1 MRDALGG
8 GLGQRFLLYCT
19 PMSAQVSSIPP
30 DHAGKVLDLAREV
43 LRIEAAAVQALVLRL
58 DHSFLAAV
66 QVILE
71 CKGRIVVSGMG
82 KSGHVARKIA
92 STMASTGTPAFFVH
106 PAEASHGDLGM
117 ITQDDV
123 VIGLSYSG
131 ESAELLTIVPILK
144 RTGAKLITLTGNPQS
159 SLAREAD
166 VHLDVSVEK
175 EACPHNLAPTAS
187 TTASL
192 ALGDAL
198 AIALLDS
205 RGFGADDFARSHPG
219 GALGKRLLVHVA
231 DVMRQGEALPQIA
244 ESALVREA
252 ILEISRKG
260 MGMTAVL
267 NAQGQVTGVY
277 TDGDLRRGLDQG
289 LDIRATPVQQ
299 VMTHQ
304 PRHITANKL
313 AVEAVKLMQDAK
325 VYALLVLDDQQRL
338 VGAISMHDLMRA
350 GIV

>member
-1 MRDALGG
+1 
-8 GLGQRFLLYCT
+8 
-19 PMSAQVSSIPP
+19 MSAQITPLPRSPS
-30 DHAGKVLDLAREV
+30 AQTLELAREV
-43 LRIEAAAVQALVLRL
+43 LRIEIAAVQMLVSRL
-58 DHSFLAAV
+58 DQDFLAAM
-66 QVILE
+66 QIILD

-82 KSGHVARKIA
+82 KSGHIARKIA
-92 STMASTGTPAFFVH
+92 STLASTGTPAFFVH

-117 ITQDDV
+117 ITPDDV

-144 RTGAKLITLTGNPQS
+144 RTGAKLITLTGNPHS

-187 TTASL
+187 TTATL

-198 AIALLDS
+198 AIALLDA

-231 DVMRQGEALPQIA
+231 DVMRQGEAMPQVVGT
-244 ESALVREA
+244 ALVREA

-267 NAQGQVTGVY
+267 NTQDQVIGIY

-289 LDIRATPVQQ
+289 LDIRTAPVSQ
-299 VMTHQ
+299 VMTHH
-304 PRHITANKL
+304 PRHITGNKL
-313 AVEAVKLMQDAK
+313 AVEAVKLMQEAN

-338 VGAISMHDLMRA
+338 LGAVSMHDLMRA

>member
-1 MRDALGG
+1 MTAQAKPLPVAL
-8 GLGQRFLLYCT
+8 T
-19 PMSAQVSSIPP
+19 
-30 DHAGKVLDLAREV
+30 GKALDLAREV
-43 LRIEAAAVQALVLRL
+43 LRIEADAVKALIARI
-58 DHSFLAAV
+58 DHDFLAAV
-66 QVILE
+66 QVILD

-82 KSGHVARKIA
+82 KSGHIARKIA

-123 VIGLSYSG
+123 VIALSYSG

-144 RTGAKLITLTGNPQS
+144 RSGAKLISLTGNPRS
-159 SLAREAD
+159 SLACEAD

-187 TTASL
+187 TTATL

-231 DVMRQGEALPQIA
+231 DVMRQGDALPKVA
-244 ESALVREA
+244 EGALVSAA

-267 NAQGQVTGVY
+267 DAQGLVTGVY

-289 LDIRATPVQQ
+289 LDIRATPVAQ

-304 PRHITANKL
+304 PRTISPNKL
-313 AVEAVKLMQDAK
+313 AVEAVKLMQEAK
-325 VYALLVLDDQQRL
+325 VYALLVLDDQQHL

>member
-1 MRDALGG
+1 M
-8 GLGQRFLLYCT
+8 T
-19 PMSAQVSSIPP
+19 AQVSPLSQPRT
-30 DHAGKVLDLAREV
+30 DQALELAREV
-43 LRIEAAAVQALVLRL
+43 LRIEAAAVQALVARV
-58 DHSFLAAV
+58 DRDFLTAV
-66 QVILE
+66 QIILD

-82 KSGHVARKIA
+82 KSGHIARKIA

-123 VIGLSYSG
+123 VIALSYSG

-144 RTGAKLITLTGNPQS
+144 RSGAKLITLTGNPNS

-231 DVMRQGEALPQIA
+231 DVMRQGEAVPQVA
-244 ESALVREA
+244 ETALVRDA

-260 MGMTAVL
+260 IGMTAVVD
-267 NAQGQVTGVY
+267 AQGHVTGVY
-277 TDGDLRRGLDQG
+277 TDGDLRRGLDLG
-289 LDIRATPVQQ
+289 LDIRTTVIKQ
-299 VMTHQ
+299 VMTPQ
-304 PRHITANKL
+304 PRHIAPNKL

-325 VYALLVLDDQQRL
+325 VYALLVLDEHQAL
-338 VGAISMHDLMRA
+338 LGTVSMHDLMRA
-350 GIV
+350 GVV

>member
-1 MRDALGG
+1 MFTRGSKA
-8 GLGQRFLLYCT
+8 FKYHILLYSS
-19 PMSAQVSSIPP
+19 PMTAQVSSLSPLTSK
-30 DHAGKVLDLAREV
+30 ALDLAREV
-43 LRIEAAAVQALVLRL
+43 LRIEAAAVQALVARV
-58 DHSFLAAV
+58 DRDFLAAV
-66 QVILE
+66 QLILD

-82 KSGHVARKIA
+82 KSGHIARKIA

-123 VIGLSYSG
+123 VIALSYSG

-144 RTGAKLITLTGNPQS
+144 RSGAKLIVFSGNPRS

-187 TTASL
+187 TTATL

-231 DVMRQGEALPQIA
+231 DVMRHGEALPQVA
-244 ESALVREA
+244 ESASVSQA

-267 NAQGQVTGVY
+267 DAQGHVTGVY
-277 TDGDLRRGLDQG
+277 SDGDLRRGLDQG
-289 LDIRATPVQQ
+289 LDIRTTPVQQ
-299 VMTHQ
+299 VMTRQ
-304 PRHITANKL
+304 PRYISPNKL
-313 AVEAVKLMQDAK
+313 AVEAIKLMQDAK
-325 VYALLVLDDQQRL
+325 VYALLVLDDEQRL
-338 VGAISMHDLMRA
+338 LGAVSMHDLMRA

>member
-1 MRDALGG
+1 
-8 GLGQRFLLYCT
+8 
-19 PMSAQVSSIPP
+19 MSAQISPLPP
-30 DHAGKVLDLAREV
+30 GLSDKALELAREV
-43 LRIEAAAVQALVLRL
+43 LRIEAAAVQALVARL
-58 DHSFLAAV
+58 DQNFLAAV
-66 QVILE
+66 QIILD

-82 KSGHVARKIA
+82 KSGHIARKIA

-144 RTGAKLITLTGNPQS
+144 RTGAKLITLTGNVRS
-159 SLAREAD
+159 TLAIEAD
-166 VHLDVSVEK
+166 VHLDVSVQK

-231 DVMRQGEALPQIA
+231 DVMRQGDAVPQVA
-244 ESALVREA
+244 ETALVREA

-277 TDGDLRRGLDQG
+277 TDGDLRRGLDLG

-304 PRHITANKL
+304 PRSIGADKL
-313 AVEAVKLMQDAK
+313 GVEAVKLMQDAK

-338 VGAISMHDLMRA
+338 LGALSMHDLMRA

>member
-1 MRDALGG
+1 MTAHA
-8 GLGQRFLLYCT
+8 T
-19 PMSAQVSSIPP
+19 PLSVPLT
-30 DHAGKVLDLAREV
+30 GKALDLAREV
-43 LRIEAAAVQALVLRL
+43 LRIEADAVQALIARI
-58 DHSFLAAV
+58 DHDFLAAV
-66 QVILE
+66 QIILD

-82 KSGHVARKIA
+82 KSGHIARKIA

-123 VIGLSYSG
+123 VIALSYSG

-144 RTGAKLITLTGNPQS
+144 RSGAKLIALTGNPRS
-159 SLAREAD
+159 SLACEAD

-187 TTASL
+187 TTATL

-231 DVMRQGEALPQIA
+231 DVMRQGEALPQVP
-244 ESALVREA
+244 ESALVSAA

-267 NAQGQVTGVY
+267 DAQGQVTGVY

-299 VMTHQ
+299 VMTRQ
-304 PRHITANKL
+304 PRYISPNKL
-313 AVEAVKLMQDAK
+313 AVEAVKLMQEAK

>member
-1 MRDALGG
+1 MTAPASPQSLP
-8 GLGQRFLLYCT
+8 LT
-19 PMSAQVSSIPP
+19 
-30 DHAGKVLDLAREV
+30 GKALDLAREV
-43 LRIEAAAVQALVLRL
+43 LRIEAAAVQALVSRI
-58 DHSFLAAV
+58 DHDFLAAV
-66 QVILE
+66 QVILD

-82 KSGHVARKIA
+82 KSGHIARKIA

-123 VIGLSYSG
+123 VIALSYSG

-144 RTGAKLITLTGNPQS
+144 RSGAKLIALTGNPRS
-159 SLAREAD
+159 SLACEAD

-187 TTASL
+187 TTATL

-231 DVMRQGEALPQIA
+231 DVMRQGEALPQVA
-244 ESALVREA
+244 ESALVSTA

-267 NAQGQVTGVY
+267 DAQGQVTGVY
-277 TDGDLRRGLDQG
+277 SDGDLRRGLDQG
-289 LDIRATPVQQ
+289 LDIRATPVHQ

-304 PRHITANKL
+304 PRYIAPNKL
-313 AVEAVKLMQDAK
+313 AVEAVKLMQEAK
-325 VYALLVLDDQQRL
+325 VYALLVLDEQQHL